1 MFQTGLFR
9 SILMIN
15 PKMKHYL
22 IAITLLFFL
31 SSCAMPIVYSG
42 YTLPQ
47 TNSVEVFYSA
57 GEVHKDYKVMGR
69 MVSHDYGKEIV
80 KKEFEKYAKK
90 IGADAVIIIG
100 VDKSINGKP
109 NRIVA
114 DAVKYN

>member
-1 MFQTGLFR
+1 MKR
-9 SILMIN
+9 S
-15 PKMKHYL
+15 L
-22 IAITLLFFL
+22 IIITLSLFL

-47 TNSVEVFYSA
+47 TNSVEVFYST

-69 MVSHDYGKEIV
+69 MISHDYGKEIV

-100 VDKSINGKP
+100 VDKSITGKP

-114 DAVKYN
+114 DAVKYK